1 MKIAVIKERRQFEER
16 VSCTPEIVKKF
27 INLGFK
33 VSVQSEAGI
42 SSSYFDSDYKSSGA
56 EVVKS
61 EKTLLS
67 DADLIFAI
75 VRPDIKL
82 LKLFKKGS
90 ILICQMETYI
100 NSNELKDIAKNVG
113 PKKYF
118 ISLGYAGWAPG
129 QLEQEIINNSW
140 ININEKL
147 DLIFDIDAEKKWEKA
162 IKVTGIDF
170 SKYSSLS
177 GRA

>member
-1 MKIAVIKERRQFEER
+1 MADLNKIVEDLSSLTVLEAAELSKLLEEKWGVSAAAPVAVSAAPAAGSGEAAAEEKTEFDIELSEAGSNKIAVIKETRQFEER

-82 LKLFKKGS
+82 LKLTSLKCLITFFNFLSS
-90 ILICQMETYI
+90 II
-100 NSNELKDIAKNVG
+100 
-113 PKKYF
+113 
-118 ISLGYAGWAPG
+118 
-129 QLEQEIINNSW
+129 
-140 ININEKL
+140 
-147 DLIFDIDAEKKWEKA
+147 
-162 IKVTGIDF
+162 
-170 SKYSSLS
+170 
-177 GRA
+177 